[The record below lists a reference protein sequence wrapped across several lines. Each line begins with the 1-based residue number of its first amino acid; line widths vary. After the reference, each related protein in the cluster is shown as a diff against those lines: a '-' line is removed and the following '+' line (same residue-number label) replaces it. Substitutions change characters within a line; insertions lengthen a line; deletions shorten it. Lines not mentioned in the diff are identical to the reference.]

1 MLARIRPGSQNFG
14 LGRSRGQN
22 IDLGLRPGLKCLVSD
37 SISGP
42 QKSGLGL
49 GIGSVVW
56 VGVTARFPPILST
69 PISRLAANIGS
80 ACHTPLST
88 PVSRLVR

>member
-22 IDLGLRPGLKCLVSD
+22 IDLGLRPDLKCLVSD

-49 GIGSVVW
+49 GIGLGGLGWCQCEVPANSV
-56 VGVTARFPPILST
+56 ARP
-69 PISRLAANIGS
+69 SRASLPTLA
-80 ACHTPLST
+80 
-88 PVSRLVR
+88 RLVIRPYPRRCRD